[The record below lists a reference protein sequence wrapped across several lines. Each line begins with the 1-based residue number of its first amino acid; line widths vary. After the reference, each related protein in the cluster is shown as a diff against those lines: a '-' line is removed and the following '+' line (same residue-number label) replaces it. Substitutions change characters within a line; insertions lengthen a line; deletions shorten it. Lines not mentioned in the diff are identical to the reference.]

1 MKKVKLALFLMLL
14 AVELQ
19 AQTDNV
25 RFSAS
30 LMQWLHNTECTPENN
45 RSSGLYKT
53 NDIQYLSAFI
63 KVSKTIDQALL
74 NKLGVIVGTKAGD
87 IWTVQIPKERV
98 VAFTRLPGIEYIELD
113 RPVRQQMDSARY
125 YTHVDSVT
133 KGIGLSMPFTGKG
146 VVVGISDNGFDYTHP
161 AFFDT
166 ANSTSRIKRVWIQ
179 SLTGTPPA
187 GYSYG
192 AEFIDTT
199 SILNQKYDDPK
210 QGSHGNM
217 VASIAAGSGMGS
229 KSNSLYRGVAYEA
242 DLVMVTGPT
251 TYLDWRAINMTTL
264 IDGFNYIFQYSQSVG
279 KPAVINVSLGSLL
292 GPRDGTSLFSQACD
306 NLTGSGKILVMAAM
320 NLGGTQVHVKKTFTP
335 SDTVLSTLIPNL
347 TVDNGLHK
355 NYIDMW
361 GDSLKLF
368 CLKFS
373 MYNNGSVVD
382 SSEVY
387 CLDNSVKD
395 FFLIGSDNDTCFITL
410 TTKQQEY
417 NKRPHAAFE
426 IYSKTKDTLMLSAI
440 ATDGDV
446 HMWQEYF
453 DTSWNTYSGEFLGDG
468 TRLTAGDDNY
478 TIGEMNCTKSAIT
491 VGASVSKIAWKT
503 VNNLTYYNPA
513 YTAHGTLAP
522 YSSHGPAMHN
532 RMKPEITAPGGM
544 IVSATSSYDAD
555 FLPDG
560 TKYSTFAVS
569 KYISPRNSRTYYYGI
584 GQGTSFAAPVVSGI
598 VALMLQANPSLTPE
612 SIKEILNK
620 TAIRDTF
627 TTQYPNPV
635 LWGAGKINAYAAVK
649 EALLSSDVVSVPTEE
664 IEVKIYPNPASDKF
678 TIEFESPKAGN
689 FLVEVTDIA
698 GKLMQTRLFQVSVGV
713 NQLTFQMDSNAKG
726 LFFVNIIGN
735 GGLMTKGIFLQ

>member
-242 DLVMVTGPT
+242 DPFGRFRRFGR
-251 TYLDWRAINMTTL
+251 WRR
-264 IDGFNYIFQYSQSVG
+264 G
-279 KPAVINVSLGSLL
+279 
-292 GPRDGTSLFSQACD
+292 
-306 NLTGSGKILVMAAM
+306 
-320 NLGGTQVHVKKTFTP
+320 
-335 SDTVLSTLIPNL
+335 
-347 TVDNGLHK
+347 
-355 NYIDMW
+355 
-361 GDSLKLF
+361 
-368 CLKFS
+368 
-373 MYNNGSVVD
+373 
-382 SSEVY
+382 
-387 CLDNSVKD
+387 
-395 FFLIGSDNDTCFITL
+395 
-410 TTKQQEY
+410 
-417 NKRPHAAFE
+417 
-426 IYSKTKDTLMLSAI
+426 
-440 ATDGDV
+440 
-446 HMWQEYF
+446 
-453 DTSWNTYSGEFLGDG
+453 
-468 TRLTAGDDNY
+468 
-478 TIGEMNCTKSAIT
+478 
-491 VGASVSKIAWKT
+491 
-503 VNNLTYYNPA
+503 
-513 YTAHGTLAP
+513 
-522 YSSHGPAMHN
+522 
-532 RMKPEITAPGGM
+532 
-544 IVSATSSYDAD
+544 
-555 FLPDG
+555 
-560 TKYSTFAVS
+560 
-569 KYISPRNSRTYYYGI
+569 
-584 GQGTSFAAPVVSGI
+584 
-598 VALMLQANPSLTPE
+598 
-612 SIKEILNK
+612 
-620 TAIRDTF
+620 
-627 TTQYPNPV
+627 
-635 LWGAGKINAYAAVK
+635 
-649 EALLSSDVVSVPTEE
+649 
-664 IEVKIYPNPASDKF
+664 
-678 TIEFESPKAGN
+678 
-689 FLVEVTDIA
+689 
-698 GKLMQTRLFQVSVGV
+698 
-713 NQLTFQMDSNAKG
+713 
-726 LFFVNIIGN
+726 
-735 GGLMTKGIFLQ
+735 